1 MKKHIALFLL
11 SAGIVL
17 IVSPVFAKPANLHVK
32 GQLAKCHSAPSSD
45 YAEPRTQLQSSNYN
59 GLVRLARQYPRFC
72 YLVYVGGYDKTYI
85 TIERGRIRWAK
96 SYEIESMMD

>member
-1 MKKHIALFLL
+1 MNKNLAFFLL
-11 SAGIVL
+11 STGSAL
-17 IVSPVFAKPANLHVK
+17 IVSPVFAKPANLHFK

-59 GLVRLARQYPRFC
+59 GLVRLARQYHQFC
-72 YLVYVGGYDKTYI
+72 YLVYVGGYDKTYV

-96 SYEIESMMD
+96 TYEIESMMD